1 MGMGIA
7 VGAIGIRIGQVIAA
21 PLGLGGVVAIEYRL
35 AFILL
40 GIVAL
45 LAIVDCLLLHPKAGD
60 NVSRKPKPAAKK
72 AA

>member
-7 VGAIGIRIGQVIAA
+7 VGAIGIRIGQAVAGPI
-21 PLGLGGVVAIEYRL
+21 GLGGLPAIEFRL
-35 AFILL
+35 AFVLL
-40 GIVAL
+40 GIIAL
-45 LAIVDCLLLHPKAGD
+45 FAVVDCLRLDPKAGD